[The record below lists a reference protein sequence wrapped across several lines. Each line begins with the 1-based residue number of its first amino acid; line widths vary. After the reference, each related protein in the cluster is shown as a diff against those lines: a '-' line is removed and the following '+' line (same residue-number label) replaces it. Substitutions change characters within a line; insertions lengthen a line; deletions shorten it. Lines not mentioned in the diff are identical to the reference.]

1 MAKDYYEILG
11 VSKSASDDE
20 LKKAYRK
27 LAKQWH
33 PDANPDNK
41 EEAEKKFKEIG
52 EAYEVLSNPE
62 KRKMYDQFG
71 TADPQQA
78 GFGGFDGFGGFGGFG
93 NGTYSYST
101 SGFGFDDVVD
111 DFVSSIFGGGRR
123 SRTKQSKTGP
133 IKGDD
138 LRDSMTISFEES
150 FTGCEKEFSIN
161 KNVKCE
167 TCDGIGAKP
176 GTTVDT
182 CHVCG
187 GTGRVNKVQSIG
199 GFASFQTVATCDE
212 CRGTGKIIKE
222 PCDTCK
228 GKGKIRKDVKIK
240 VEVPAGIQD
249 GQTLRLG
256 GKGDAGENGGANGD
270 IYIDIRVKKSKIF
283 TRNGN
288 DVECVIPITMTQAA
302 LGADLKIPTV
312 TGEEI
317 EVQIPEG
324 TQTGTTYTLKGKGFQ
339 KVNSSSIVGDLNYTV
354 EVQTPKK
361 LTKEQ
366 RELLESLAKTMNEQP
381 PIKKK
386 RGWF

>member
-366 RELLESLAKTMNEQP
+366 RELLENLAKTMNEQP
-381 PIKKK
+381 PVKKK
-386 RGWF
+386 KGWF

>member
-78 GFGGFDGFGGFGGFG
+78 GFGGFDGFGGFGSFG

>member
-361 LTKEQ
+361 LTREQ
-366 RELLESLAKTMNEQP
+366 RKLLESLAKTMNEQP
-381 PIKKK
+381 PVKKK
-386 RGWF
+386 KGWF

>member
-123 SRTKQSKTGP
+123 SRT
-133 IKGDD
+133 
-138 LRDSMTISFEES
+138 EES

>member
-1 MAKDYYEILG
+1 
-11 VSKSASDDE
+11 
-20 LKKAYRK
+20 
-27 LAKQWH
+27 
-33 PDANPDNK
+33 
-41 EEAEKKFKEIG
+41 
-52 EAYEVLSNPE
+52 
-62 KRKMYDQFG
+62 
-71 TADPQQA
+71 
-78 GFGGFDGFGGFGGFG
+78 
-93 NGTYSYST
+93 
-101 SGFGFDDVVD
+101 
-111 DFVSSIFGGGRR
+111 
-123 SRTKQSKTGP
+123 
-133 IKGDD
+133 
-138 LRDSMTISFEES
+138 MTISFEES

>member
-11 VSKSASDDE
+11 VEKSASDDE

-199 GFASFQTVATCDE
+199 GFASFQTVTTCDE

-366 RELLESLAKTMNEQP
+366 RELLENLAKTMNEQP
-381 PIKKK
+381 PVKKK
-386 RGWF
+386 KGWF

>member
-11 VSKSASDDE
+11 VEKSASDDE

-27 LAKQWH
+27 LAKKWH

-93 NGTYSYST
+93 NGTYTYST

-182 CHVCG
+182 CHACG
-187 GTGRVNKVQSIG
+187 GTGRVNKTQTIG
-199 GFASFQTVATCDE
+199 GFASFQTVTTCDE

-288 DVECVIPITMTQAA
+288 DVECVIPISMTQAA

-381 PIKKK
+381 PVKKK

>member
-361 LTKEQ
+361 LTREQ

-381 PIKKK
+381 PVKKK
-386 RGWF
+386 KGWF